1 MHFDIMDLFEETE
14 NVITELDEGNELA
27 AVDFANR
34 IFSERPAC
42 TATESYAVY
51 QDDAV
56 IRYAQW
62 FLTCNKEL
70 GISCCIDGLHQY
82 AGRFWFADTP
92 ILTEGDVTAVF
103 QVVDALF
110 SYSQK
115 VLNKHPVDILL
126 IDAQHEYLN
135 GETSAVFTAEGMQG
149 CICMYRM
156 QNEDNIP
163 IHVLLHELGHLL
175 HIKVTGTLTEIP
187 KSFMGHL
194 LSLGI
199 DYSKLAAAQLQELF
213 ADTFMLA
220 VINEHPELGVPGP
233 NFSPKT
239 LAHCYKYICAFFDS
253 MK

>member
-1 MHFDIMDLFEETE
+1 MAFDIMNLFEETE
-14 NVITELDEGNELA
+14 DVLTELDEGNELA

-42 TATESYAVY
+42 TATESYVVY

-62 FLTCNKEL
+62 FLACNKEL
-70 GISCCIDGLHQY
+70 GIDRCMEGLHRY
-82 AGRFWFADTP
+82 AGRFWYADT
-92 ILTEGDVTAVF
+92 LTFTEDGVATVF
-103 QVVDALF
+103 QMVDALF

-115 VLNKHPVDILL
+115 VLVKHPVDILL
-126 IDAQHEYLN
+126 VDTQHECLN
-135 GETSAVFTAEGMQG
+135 GETSAVFTAGEMQG
-149 CICMYRM
+149 CICLYQM
-156 QNEDNIP
+156 QSEEVNP

-175 HIKVTGTLTEIP
+175 HIKATGTLTEIP
-187 KSFMGHL
+187 KSFVGHL

-199 DYSKLAAAQLQELF
+199 DCSKLTAAQLQELF

-220 VINEHPELGVPGP
+220 VVNKHPELGVPEP
-233 NFSPKT
+233 NFSAKT
-239 LAHCYKYICAFFDS
+239 LAHCYKYICTLFDS

>member
-1 MHFDIMDLFEETE
+1 MPFDIMDLFEETE
-14 NVITELDEGNELA
+14 DVLTELDEGSELA

-62 FLTCNKEL
+62 FLVCNKEL
-70 GISCCIDGLHQY
+70 GIGRCIDGLRQY
-82 AGRFWFADTP
+82 AGRFWYADTP
-92 ILTEGDVTAVF
+92 TLTEVDVVMVF
-103 QVVDALF
+103 QMVDALF

-115 VLNKHPVDILL
+115 VLDKHPVDILL
-126 IDAQHEYLN
+126 IDAQHECLN

-156 QNEDNIP
+156 QSAEVNP

-175 HIKVTGTLTEIP
+175 HIKATGTLTDVP
-187 KSFMGHL
+187 DSFKEHL
-194 LSLGI
+194 LGLGI
-199 DYSKLAAAQLQELF
+199 DCRKLTTAQLRELF

-220 VINEHPELGVPGP
+220 VVCRQPELGMPKPG
-233 NFSPKT
+233 FSERV
-239 LAHCYKYICAFFDS
+239 LMACYTYICSLLTA
-253 MK
+253 